1 MMGEE
6 HKTQGLV
13 GGIGLGAGALAYRL
27 LEATQPPRNYKD
39 ATSGL
44 FGSLLGVK
52 EMRECCLGAETP
64 RYLGLPPLSKDE
76 TASYGHV
83 DLDSMIHELAKRI
96 QDIGWMPT
104 NNDRISCHDAEN
116 GLIVVRHV
124 SFQGLESYCFIHAN
138 SVQEAVNKVLRKM

>member
-1 MMGEE
+1 MGEE
-6 HKTQGLV
+6 HKTNGLAC
-13 GGIGLGAGALAYRL
+13 GIGLGAAALMCRL
-27 LEATQPPRNYKD
+27 FEKSQPPCNYKD
-39 ATSGL
+39 AKSGL

-83 DLDSMIHELAKRI
+83 DLDRMIHELAKRI
-96 QDIGWMPT
+96 QDMEWMPT

-116 GLIVVRHV
+116 GLFIIRHM
-124 SFQGLESYCFIHAN
+124 SFQGLESYYLIQAK
-138 SVQEAVNKVLRKM
+138 SSQEAVNEVLRKM